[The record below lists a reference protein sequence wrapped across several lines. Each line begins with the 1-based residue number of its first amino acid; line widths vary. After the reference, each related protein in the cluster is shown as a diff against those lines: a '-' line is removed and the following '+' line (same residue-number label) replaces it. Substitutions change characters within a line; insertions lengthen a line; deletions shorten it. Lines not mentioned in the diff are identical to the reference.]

1 MKTGTS
7 NYTPKCLEFS
17 KYFKGMQGVTTHQ
30 SEDIDY
36 NDFSG
41 TVYINRYEFLHR
53 PNGRKRLYGVYKQ
66 PQRTRWGTMGVRVL
80 QDIWQSLK
88 ESGCNRREKRI
99 PKTD

>member
-36 NDFSG
+36 KIF
-41 TVYINRYEFLHR
+41 R
-53 PNGRKRLYGVYKQ
+53 GRS
-66 PQRTRWGTMGVRVL
+66 M
-80 QDIWQSLK
+80 
-88 ESGCNRREKRI
+88 
-99 PKTD
+99 